1 MSDSQSDEAPK
12 LNPLPQPGSEAS
24 QADDDWIEDVV
35 TDTQKSEA
43 RRPYVRK
50 VDPGSPIVLVETAF
64 LASAASLIWLVN
76 SYFPMGPILQVF
88 FPVPIALVYL
98 RWGNRAAWMAALV
111 SGLLLSVLIGP
122 VRSIQYVMPFGLMG
136 VLLGTLWYRRAN
148 WATSI
153 AIAALLGV
161 LGTFFRIGLLSVLSG
176 DDLWLYGTNQI
187 TNFLEWVFL
196 KLGLL
201 MQPSLPLVQAV
212 VVGMIFVQNIVYL
225 FVVHIVSWFLCD
237 RLNTPIPRPPNWV
250 QVLLDSE

>member
-1 MSDSQSDEAPK
+1 MSDPRDKAPRS
-12 LNPLPQPGSEAS
+12 NSTPDPDAESSEV
-24 QADDDWIEDVV
+24 DDPWIDNIVPDAQE
-35 TDTQKSEA
+35 SGL
-43 RRPYVRK
+43 RSPYTRK
-50 VDPGSPIVLVETAF
+50 VDPASPIVLVETAF

-98 RWGNRAAWMAALV
+98 RWGNRAAWMGALV

-122 VRSIQYVMPFGLMG
+122 VRSIQFVMPFGVMG

-153 AIAALLGV
+153 AIATLLGV
-161 LGTFFRIGLLSVLSG
+161 FGTFFRIWLLSILSG

-187 TNFLEWVFL
+187 TGFLEWGFL

-201 MQPSLPLVQAV
+201 MQPSLVLVQAV
-212 VVGMIFVQNIVYL
+212 VIGMIFVQNMIYL
-225 FVVHIVSWFLCD
+225 FVVHIVAWFLCD

>member
-1 MSDSQSDEAPK
+1 MSDPHDKTPRSQPTPEP
-12 LNPLPQPGSEAS
+12 SETN
-24 QADDDWIEDVV
+24 DNWIEDIVP
-35 TDTQKSEA
+35 DTQDPDA
-43 RRPYVRK
+43 RSPYVRK
-50 VDPGSPIVLVETAF
+50 VDPASPIVLVETAF
-64 LASAASLIWLVN
+64 LASAASLVWLVN

-88 FPVPIALVYL
+88 FPVPIALIYL
-98 RWGNRAAWMAALV
+98 RWGSRAAWMGALV

-122 VRSIQYVMPFGLMG
+122 ARSIQYVMPFGVMG

-153 AIAALLGV
+153 AIATLLGV
-161 LGTFFRIGLLSVLSG
+161 FGAFFRIGLLSVLSG

-187 TNFLEWVFL
+187 TNLLEWLFV

-212 VVGMIFVQNIVYL
+212 VIGMIFVQNMVYL
-225 FVVHIVSWFLCD
+225 FAVHLVSWFLCD
-237 RLNTPIPRPPNWV
+237 RLNTPIPRPPHWV

>member
-1 MSDSQSDEAPK
+1 MSDPHDEAPRSHPTPES
-12 LNPLPQPGSEAS
+12 NAEPSETN
-24 QADDDWIEDVV
+24 DNWIEDIVP
-35 TDTQKSEA
+35 DSQDSEA
-43 RRPYVRK
+43 RSPYVRK
-50 VDPGSPIVLVETAF
+50 VDPVSPIVLVETAF

-88 FPVPIALVYL
+88 FPVPIALIYL
-98 RWGNRAAWMAALV
+98 RWGNRAAWMGALV

-122 VRSIQYVMPFGLMG
+122 VRSIQYVMPFGVMG

-153 AIAALLGV
+153 AIATLLGV
-161 LGTFFRIGLLSVLSG
+161 FGAFFRIGLLSVLSG

-187 TNFLEWVFL
+187 TNLLEWLFV

-212 VVGMIFVQNIVYL
+212 VVGMIFVQNMVYL
-225 FVVHIVSWFLCD
+225 FAVHLVSWFLCD
-237 RLNTPIPRPPNWV
+237 RLNTPIPRPPHWV

>member
-1 MSDSQSDEAPK
+1 MSDPQRDEAPR
-12 LNPLPQPGSEAS
+12 LTPPPQLDSEAS
-24 QADDDWIEDVV
+24 QADDNWIEEAVPDI
-35 TDTQKSEA
+35 QKPGA
-43 RRPYVRK
+43 RRPYVRN
-50 VDPGSPIVLVETAF
+50 VDPASPIVLVETAF

-122 VRSIQYVMPFGLMG
+122 VRSIQYVMPFGVMG

-153 AIAALLGV
+153 AIATLLGV
-161 LGTFFRIGLLSVLSG
+161 FGTFFRIGLLSILSG

-187 TNFLEWVFL
+187 TNLLEWLFL

-201 MQPSLPLVQAV
+201 MQPSLPLVQAA
-212 VVGMIFVQNIVYL
+212 VVGMIFVQNMIYL

-237 RLNTPIPRPPNWV
+237 RLNTPIPQPPKWV